1 MNNLSIG
8 AIASSQSA
16 SVSSGSGSGGSFQ
29 YIMWPATYNS
39 DKFSTTYYSSS
50 VAFSNDGGVTFQ
62 KTTAIPYDG
71 GLSFGPSKVYSANGE
86 IIFTSNKYSSV
97 LDPDANTYRLTNYV
111 YKTSYPLTV
120 SSSFQKLADIPEN
133 NYDFQNWFPIYTYF
147 KNSWVYVWPRWTRYY
162 LNPNRDAFY
171 FGKSTTSTFPTA
183 SNQWTTGLYT
193 FPVSQTYRD
202 LNYCVN
208 DENILLNTGST
219 LVYQQKTNNLG
230 NGIFFVYSTDGTTWL
245 LSNSGSIDSTII
257 TVSNLIFS
265 EGNYMFLAFKN
276 NYSYTLT
283 GSVFYSANLSTWNKS
298 TFSATLP
305 NYNFNV
311 VFSSHIHWKY
321 ISGSYVL
328 IYDAP
333 STSKNIILTNTSSSG
348 TYSYVT
354 NVDKGARNEMFYNI
368 YSDLQIIIPA
378 FDAGDANAY
387 SIYSNN
393 FFASASNYM
402 ALYYATTTNG
412 ANSVNRT
419 SLKKINATGELNS

>member
-8 AIASSQSA
+8 AIASSLSISA
-16 SVSSGSGSGGSFQ
+16 SSDSGSGGSFQ
-29 YIMWPATYNS
+29 YIMWPANYAS
-39 DKFSTTYYSSS
+39 DKYSTTYYSSS

-71 GLSFGPSKVYSANGE
+71 GSSFGPSKVYSANGE
-86 IIFTSNKYSSV
+86 IIFTSNKSSSV
-97 LDPDANTYRLTNYV
+97 RDPDASTYRPTNYV

-120 SSSFQKLADIPEN
+120 SSSFQKLADTPEN
-133 NYDFQNWFPIYTYF
+133 NYDDQNWFPIYTYF
-147 KNSWVYVWPRWTRYY
+147 KNSWVYVWPRWTRY
-162 LNPNRDAFY
+162 PTTNRDAFY

-202 LNYCVN
+202 LNYCAN

-219 LVYQQKTNNLG
+219 LVYQQKTNNPA
-230 NGIFFVYSTDGTTWL
+230 NGTFFVYSTDGTTWL
-245 LSNSGSIDSTII
+245 LSNSGSFNSTIR

-265 EGNYMFLAFKN
+265 EGNYMFLAFQN
-276 NYSYTLT
+276 NGNYTLT

-305 NYNFNV
+305 NYNFNLDV
-311 VFSSHIHWKY
+311 TSPIHWKY

-328 IYDAP
+328 IYKS
-333 STSKNIILTNTSSSG
+333 STTSNNIILTNTSSSG

-354 NVDKGARNEMFYNI
+354 NVDKEVRNDMFYNI
-368 YSDLQIIIPA
+368 YSDLQIIEPS
-378 FDAGDANAY
+378 FDASDGNSY

-393 FFASASNYM
+393 FFASASNYT
-402 ALYYATTTNG
+402 ALYYATTTSG